1 MNHVS
6 ENVSLQH
13 YCLNLNLATLFW
25 TPRRAQAQSLRPA
38 RGAARFRT
46 RCAPKAGLWPG
57 AGRGAARFRTCAP
70 PKLALWP
77 GARCSAHFRTPPRA
91 QSWHL
96 ALGIAAGR
104 AGATLVPPRLNCWL
118 VRVVRLVGPKD
129 DHLVCFEAGA
139 VI

>member
-25 TPRRAQAQSLRPA
+25 TPPRAQAQSLRPA

-57 AGRGAARFRTCAP
+57 AERGAARFRTGAP

-96 ALGIAAGR
+96 ALGLAAGR

-129 DHLVCFEAGA
+129 ALSLF
-139 VI
+139 

>member
-57 AGRGAARFRTCAP
+57 AGRGAARFRTGAP

-77 GARCSAHFRTPPRA
+77 G
-91 QSWHL
+91 
-96 ALGIAAGR
+96 
-104 AGATLVPPRLNCWL
+104 
-118 VRVVRLVGPKD
+118 
-129 DHLVCFEAGA
+129 GA
-139 VI
+139 VLPIFGPRRALKAGIWRWASPQAARVQLWSRHASIAGLCALCGWLGQKVTT